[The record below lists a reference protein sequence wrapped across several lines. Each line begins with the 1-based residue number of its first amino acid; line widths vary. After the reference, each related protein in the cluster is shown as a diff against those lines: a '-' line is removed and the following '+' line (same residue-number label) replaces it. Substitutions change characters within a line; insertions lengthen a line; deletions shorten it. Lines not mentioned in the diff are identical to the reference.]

1 MNKKLD
7 QNFIFI
13 LRFLAILC
21 VIIDHSAIYV
31 NQFGGRVNQF
41 KTSNPLI
48 YNITEIGTYGVYFF
62 FIISGYCLSYS
73 FFLRKENGY
82 KFFYIRRIFR
92 IVPLYFL
99 LGIFFYFIFRIAK
112 YYFINEILLIDN
124 AIYNFENI
132 VSNLLFIHGFVVSAN
147 NNVVP
152 GGWSIA
158 NEMFYYAL
166 FPLLVYFFNKNND
179 NRRLGNFFNQ
189 LFLFLI
195 LVFILQIL
203 NTNIQENNYLI
214 FIFNNTINPVIFFIF
229 GIILFNFNEEL
240 RANLKKT
247 NYYLLSILSILFII
261 NFVYANIFIKH
272 FILIIIFLFIFLFL
286 EQFQFKKKYH
296 FFLIYGK
303 ASYGAYLAHF
313 FILEIIGYFFVKKY
327 LIQVFSPLVIFFIT
341 LFLVLILTY
350 FISRIINIKIEKKFI
365 NFGNKLIV
373 HIKKKI

>member
-1 MNKKLD
+1 M
-7 QNFIFI
+7 
-13 LRFLAILC
+13 
-21 VIIDHSAIYV
+21 
-31 NQFGGRVNQF
+31 
-41 KTSNPLI
+41 
-48 YNITEIGTYGVYFF
+48 YFF

-195 LVFILQIL
+195 LVIILQIL

-240 RANLKKT
+240 RTNLKKN
-247 NYYLLSILSILFII
+247 NYYFLSILSILFII
-261 NFVYANIFIKH
+261 NFVYANIFIKY

-286 EQFQFKKKYH
+286 EQFQFKKNIT
-296 FFLIYGK
+296 FFLNYGK
-303 ASYGAYLAHF
+303 ASYGAYLVHF
-313 FILEIIGYFFVKKY
+313 FILDIIGYFFVKKY
-327 LIQVFSPLVIFFIT
+327 LIQVFSPLIIFFIT
-341 LFLVLILTY
+341 LLLVLILTY

-373 HIKKKI
+373 QIKKI